1 MLVAITA
8 TSFVVYKKSNM
19 ENKRGGARKRA
30 GRKKLGKTSIMVYLS
45 PENAK
50 FVREMAEKYYKTLS
64 STVEEFIVQARER
77 AENEG

>member
-1 MLVAITA
+1 M
-8 TSFVVYKKSNM
+8 NM
-19 ENKRGGARKRA
+19 ENKRGGARKHA

-45 PENAK
+45 PENAE

-77 AENEG
+77 ARNEG

>member
-1 MLVAITA
+1 
-8 TSFVVYKKSNM
+8 M

-45 PENAK
+45 PENAE

-77 AENEG
+77 AGNEG

>member
-1 MLVAITA
+1 
-8 TSFVVYKKSNM
+8 M
-19 ENKRGGARKRA
+19 ENKRGGARKHA

-45 PENAK
+45 PENAE

-77 AENEG
+77 ARNEG